1 MDMPKYFVLN
11 DGHKV
16 PSVGLG
22 TFQGDEGNSKV
33 KEAVKLALKLGY
45 RHIDGAAAY
54 GNEREIGQGIK
65 ESGIPREEIFVTSK
79 LPQTAHAPASVEKAL
94 SQTLKDADL
103 DYVDLYL
110 MHFPH
115 AYKADEDLKTIRHAS
130 GNGKPTIDYDLSRNY
145 ASTWKAM
152 EALVKTGRVRSI
164 GLSNFNILKMKNLL
178 STAEIVPAVNQV
190 ELHPYLPQN
199 ELLGFSR
206 RYGILLMAHQ
216 PLGGRPVGVVRAH
229 ADIPRPIDDPMLIAT
244 ASRLGKST
252 AQTALS
258 WAVQKGIP
266 VVPKSVQEHHLR
278 QNLQLFRLCDTDFR
292 SIEDL
297 LSGRGPVRFLDPSPH
312 IGFNIF
318 DEEND
323 QPTADK
329 APWDWLT
336 EPRGNSERR

>member
-33 KEAVKLALKLGY
+33 KEAVNIALKLGY

-65 ESGIPREEIFVTSK
+65 ESGVPREEIF
-79 LPQTAHAPASVEKAL
+79 TAHTPASVEKAL
-94 SQTLKDADL
+94 SQTLKDLDL

-110 MHFPH
+110 MHCMKKPAAVHVF
-115 AYKADEDLKTIRHAS
+115 ADGDFKTIRHAS
-130 GNGKPTIDYDLSRNY
+130 GNGKPVINYDLSRNY

-164 GLSNFNILKMKNLL
+164 GISNFNILKTKKLL

-199 ELLGFSR
+199 ELLEFSR

-297 LSGRGPVRFLDPSPH
+297 LSQRGPIRFLDPSPH
-312 IGFNIF
+312 IGFDIF

-329 APWDWLT
+329 APWD
-336 EPRGNSERR
+336 

>member
-1 MDMPKYFVLN
+1 
-11 DGHKV
+11 
-16 PSVGLG
+16 
-22 TFQGDEGNSKV
+22 
-33 KEAVKLALKLGY
+33 
-45 RHIDGAAAY
+45 
-54 GNEREIGQGIK
+54 
-65 ESGIPREEIFVTSK
+65 
-79 LPQTAHAPASVEKAL
+79 
-94 SQTLKDADL
+94 
-103 DYVDLYL
+103 

-115 AYKADEDLKTIRHAS
+115 AYKADENLKTIRHAS
-130 GNGKPTIDYDLSRNY
+130 GNGKPVIDYDLSRDY

-164 GLSNFNILKMKNLL
+164 GVSNFNIHKIKNLL

-199 ELLGFSR
+199 ELLEFSR

-252 AQTALS
+252 AQIALS

-278 QNLQLFRLCDTDFR
+278 QNLQLFRLCDTDFQ

-297 LSGRGPVRFLDPSPH
+297 SSRRGPVRFLDPSPH

-329 APWDWLT
+329 APPLGLVHRT
-336 EPRGNSERR
+336 TGR

>member
-1 MDMPKYFVLN
+1 
-11 DGHKV
+11 
-16 PSVGLG
+16 
-22 TFQGDEGNSKV
+22 
-33 KEAVKLALKLGY
+33 
-45 RHIDGAAAY
+45 
-54 GNEREIGQGIK
+54 
-65 ESGIPREEIFVTSK
+65 
-79 LPQTAHAPASVEKAL
+79 
-94 SQTLKDADL
+94 
-103 DYVDLYL
+103 
-110 MHFPH
+110 PH
-115 AYKADEDLKTIRHAS
+115 AYEADEDLKTIRHAS
-130 GNGKPTIDYDLSRNY
+130 GNGKPVINYDLSRNY

-164 GLSNFNILKMKNLL
+164 GMCRLSNFNILKTRKLL

-199 ELLGFSR
+199 ELLEFSR

-216 PLGGRPVGVVRAH
+216 PLGGRPVCVVRAH
-229 ADIPRPIDDPMLIAT
+229 ADIPRPVDDPMVSNCSLRFKL
-244 ASRLGKST
+244 S
-252 AQTALS
+252 LS

-297 LSGRGPVRFLDPSPH
+297 LSQRGPIRFLNPSPH
-312 IGFNIF
+312 IGFDIF

-329 APWDWLT
+329 APWD
-336 EPRGNSERR
+336 

>member
-1 MDMPKYFVLN
+1 MAVPKYFVLN
-11 DGHKV
+11 DGNRV
-16 PSVGLG
+16 PSIGLG
-22 TFQGDEGNSKV
+22 TFQGDEDNSKV

-45 RHIDGAAAY
+45 RHIDGASAY
-54 GNEREIGQGIK
+54 GNEKEIGQGIK
-65 ESGIPREEIFVTSK
+65 ESGVPREEIFVTSK
-79 LPQTAHAPASVEKAL
+79 LPQTAHAPGSVEKAL

-115 AYKADEDLKTIRHAS
+115 AYKADEDLRTIRHAS
-130 GNGKPTIDYDLSRNY
+130 GNGKPVIDYELSRNY
-145 ASTWKAM
+145 TSTWKAM

-164 GLSNFNILKMKNLL
+164 GLSNFNILKTKNLL
-178 STAEIVPAVNQV
+178 SAAEIVPAVNQV

-199 ELLGFSR
+199 ELLEFSR
-206 RYGILLMAHQ
+206 QHGILLMAHQ

-229 ADIPRPIDDPMLIAT
+229 AEIPRPIDDPTLITT

-252 AQTALS
+252 AQIALS

-266 VVPKSVQEHHLR
+266 VVPKSIQEHHLS
-278 QNLQLFRLCDTDFR
+278 QNLQLFQLCDTDFR

-297 LSGRGPVRFLDPSPH
+297 SSQRGPVRFLDPSPH

-323 QPTADK
+323 QPTADR
-329 APWDWLT
+329 APWD
-336 EPRGNSERR
+336 

>member
-1 MDMPKYFVLN
+1 MDIPKYFILN
-11 DGHKV
+11 DGHRV
-16 PSVGLG
+16 PSIGLG

-33 KEAVKLALKLGY
+33 KEAVKLALRLGY
-45 RHIDGAAAY
+45 RHIDGASAY
-54 GNEREIGQGIK
+54 GNEKEIGQGIK
-65 ESGIPREEIFVTSK
+65 ESGVRREEIFVTSK
-79 LPQTAHAPASVEKAL
+79 LRS
-94 SQTLKDADL
+94 
-103 DYVDLYL
+103 VDLYL

-115 AYKADEDLKTIRHAS
+115 AYKSDEDLKTIRHAS
-130 GNGKPTIDYDLSRNY
+130 GNGKPVIDYDLSRNY

-199 ELLGFSR
+199 ELLEFSR

-229 ADIPRPIDDPMLIAT
+229 TDTPRPVDDPT
-244 ASRLGKST
+244 
-252 AQTALS
+252 TALS

-266 VVPKSVQEHHLR
+266 VVPKSVQEHHMR
-278 QNLQLFRLCDTDFR
+278 QNLQLFRLCDTDFQ
-292 SIEDL
+292 SIEDM
-297 LSGRGPVRFLDPSPH
+297 SSRRGPVRFLDPSPH

-329 APWDWLT
+329 APWD
-336 EPRGNSERR
+336 